1 MGSDDL
7 LLLLSASI
15 IVILLI
21 MIVYTNMRSRKN
33 YMNQDEKMLLER
45 SNMRRT
51 NLDGKRLGPQQ
62 LPELGAGRFMYA
74 RYQVIAND
82 SIGDETE
89 PLSDLCIA
97 GFKNPGFEH
106 GRQKPLFTDANWSSE
121 RSTPNLD
128 SDDTHLHHSAAE
140 MVTPEHRVKI
150 AKKTEH
156 FLPYTGGKSRLNFS
170 SFENSHNEEPFRQ

>member
-1 MGSDDL
+1 MGSDEL
-7 LLLLSASI
+7 LVLSVFI
-15 IVILLI
+15 IVILLL
-21 MIVYTNMRSRKN
+21 MMAYTHMRGRKN
-33 YMNQDEKMLLER
+33 YTTKDEQLLLER

-51 NLDGKRLGPQQ
+51 NLDGRSLGPQQ

-74 RYQVIAND
+74 RYKVIAND

-89 PLSDLCIA
+89 PLNDLCIA
-97 GFKNPGFEH
+97 GFKNPAFEH
-106 GRQKPLFTDANWSSE
+106 GKKKPLFTEANWSSE

-128 SDDTHLHHSAAE
+128 NDNTHLHHSAAE
-140 MVTPEHRVKI
+140 MVTPEHRTSV

-170 SFENSHNEEPFRQ
+170 SFENSHNEAPFRQ